1 MQSAAA
7 RFRSITP
14 LVADSLRGEL
24 VQTVKVRLPAADLSY
39 EMATMREWLDRNSCE
54 PTKFKYDKD
63 EDEVVVSID
72 FSD

>member
-1 MQSAAA
+1 M
-7 RFRSITP
+7 
-14 LVADSLRGEL
+14 RGEL